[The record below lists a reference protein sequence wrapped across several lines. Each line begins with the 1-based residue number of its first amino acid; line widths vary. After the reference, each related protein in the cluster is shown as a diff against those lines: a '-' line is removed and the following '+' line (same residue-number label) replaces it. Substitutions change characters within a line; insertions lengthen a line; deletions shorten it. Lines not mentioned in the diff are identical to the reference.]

1 MIADLNEPVHADEQ
15 AHNEGQIT
23 QFFLSLIKADE
34 EKRLA
39 DSVKSGHEIRNEI
52 EAEILTIFYETLN
65 YD

>member
-1 MIADLNEPVHADEQ
+1 MIADLNEPAHADEQ

-23 QFFLSLIKADE
+23 QFFLSLIKTEE

-39 DSVKSGHEIRNEI
+39 DSAKSRHEIGNEI
-52 EAEILTIFYETLN
+52 EAEILEFLYKTLN

>member
-1 MIADLNEPVHADEQ
+1 MSASLNGFLNADEQ

-23 QFFLSLIKADE
+23 QFFLSLIKAEE